1 MKLKEEC
8 GVFGVISNKKTDCGN
23 LVYAGLISQQHRGQ
37 ESAGISSINDQEQII
52 SHKGQGLVATVF
64 DFEAMSRYNNNNIAI
79 GHVRY
84 STTGN
89 NSMLNAQPIVTNH
102 KKAKF
107 ALAHNGNLVNAAS
120 IRSKLEEE
128 YGVVFNT
135 SNDSEVINMLIINEM
150 IKGNDFLSALKKVL
164 AVIEGAYSIVI
175 MTKDYLIA
183 VRDRVGFRPLCLGK
197 TKNCM
202 MVASESCALDS
213 VGAELIRDVEP
224 GEIVIIDKK
233 LDIKILHDEKKAQKG
248 LCSFEYVYFS
258 RQDSIID
265 GRSVYEM
272 RKQMGKFL
280 ALQKPVEADLIC
292 GVPDSGLEGAKG
304 YAEQSKIPYGSAFV
318 LNRYIGRSFIYPN
331 QKARE
336 RAVRLKLNP
345 LKAAVKD
352 KRIVLVDDSIVRGT
366 TCVKIITELRHAGAK
381 EVHLR
386 ITAPLFKYSCYFGTD
401 IDDPECLIANK
412 MSVEEMTKHIGADSL
427 DFLTI
432 ENLQKISGEDN
443 PGFCVGCFSGSYPIN
458 IKEKSKKNSCETE

>member
-8 GVFGVISNKKTDCGN
+8 GVFGVISNKKNDCGN

-37 ESAGISSINDQEQII
+37 ESAGITAFSQEHII
-52 SHKGQGLVATVF
+52 AHKGQGLVAAVF
-64 DFEAMSRYNNNNIAI
+64 DSETMEKFNNTDIAI

-89 NSMLNAQPIVTNH
+89 NSFLNAQPIITNH
-102 KKAKF
+102 RKAKF
-107 ALAHNGNLVNAAS
+107 SLAHNGNITNAS
-120 IRSKLEEE
+120 RIRNRLEDE
-128 YGVVFNT
+128 YGIVFNT

-150 IKGNDFLSALKKVL
+150 IKGNDFITALKKVL
-164 AVIEGAYSIVI
+164 VQIEGAYSLVI

-183 VRDRVGFRPLCLGK
+183 VRDRVGFRPLCIGK
-197 TKNCM
+197 TKNCI

-213 VGAELIRDVEP
+213 VGAEVLRDINP
-224 GEIVIIDKK
+224 GEIVIVDKN
-233 LDIKILHDEKKAQKG
+233 LNIEVCYDDIKAKKG
-248 LCSFEYVYFS
+248 LCSFEYIYFS

-265 GRSVYEM
+265 GKSVYEM
-272 RKQMGKFL
+272 RKAMGKYL
-280 ALQKPVEADLIC
+280 ALQNPVEADLIC

-318 LNRYIGRSFIYPN
+318 LNRYIGRSFIYPT

-345 LKAAVKD
+345 LKAAIKD

-366 TCVKIITELRHAGAK
+366 TCAKIITELRSAGAK
-381 EVHLR
+381 EVHMR

-401 IDDPECLIANK
+401 IDNPECLIANQ

-427 DFLTI
+427 DFLSI
-432 ENLQKISGEDN
+432 ENLLKISEVED
-443 PGFCVGCFSGSYPIN
+443 PGFCVGCFSGSYPIEV
-458 IKEKSKKNSCETE
+458 KEKPDKHCCEK